1 MPKLRRPAGALS
13 WLARGVNLPLTAALL
28 ALAYFAATAGP
39 YDLRLLSIA
48 GIYAILVIGFQFL
61 FGYAGAVSLAQSC
74 FFGLGAYVTGVFGV
88 WGVETTITF
97 PLSIFIPALL
107 AIIIAVPVLRLEDH
121 YFSLATLSVSLLVE
135 LIATQWTSL
144 TGGTN
149 GLSGIP
155 PLMLA
160 GIEIRDRFSTMI
172 AVGFV
177 LFIAA
182 LAFWQVTRGLYGR
195 AFHLM
200 RESQPAASALGL
212 DVARM
217 RFSAFVFS
225 AVYAGAAGA
234 LMAHV
239 VRVVSP
245 EQLGLPLMVTCLTMT
260 VIGGRLSAAGA
271 IVSALLITYLQEWF
285 RSSGNYTMIAY
296 GSVTLLFLILAPYG
310 LIGTL
315 ERARSSLLPEMPEAV
330 PGPKPLRLRKIATA
344 EATPLLRL
352 ESISK
357 SFGGVRAIEDVSFEL
372 RAGEVVGLIGPNG
385 SGKTTLLNIISGIYT
400 AGRGSVSIAGR
411 DVAHLPAFKIARLGV
426 ARTFQHIHL
435 VDDLS
440 VIDNIAIGGAFAARA
455 SLWSSLLAGGADR
468 KLVSARAESM
478 TAAGLLGVAGEAAVP
493 CGALAYGTR
502 RRVEIARALVTAP
515 RLLLLDEPAAGLN
528 EAEQQD
534 LARRVKNIAAQGV
547 ALLIVEHNLAFLAG
561 LAERMIC
568 LDYGRIIASGL
579 PGQVR
584 GDPRVIEAYLGAPA

>member
-1 MPKLRRPAGALS
+1 
-13 WLARGVNLPLTAALL
+13 VNLPLTAAFL

-48 GIYAILVIGFQFL
+48 GIYAILVIGFQFI

-74 FFGLGAYVTGVFGV
+74 FFGLGAYVTGILGV

-97 PLSIFIPALL
+97 PLSILIPALL
-107 AIIIAVPVLRLEDH
+107 AIVIAVPVLRLEDH
-121 YFSLATLSVSLLVE
+121 YFSLATLSIGLLIE

-155 PLMLA
+155 HLTLA
-160 GIEIRDRFSTMI
+160 GIEIRDRFFTMI
-172 AVGFV
+172 TVGLV
-177 LFIAA
+177 LLAAA
-182 LAFWQVTRGLYGR
+182 LAFWQVTRSLYGR

-200 RESQPAASALGL
+200 RESPPAAGALGL
-212 DVARM
+212 DVAGM

-296 GSVTLLFLILAPYG
+296 GGVTLLFLILAPYG
-310 LIGTL
+310 FIGAL
-315 ERARSSLLPEMPEAV
+315 ERARSRLVPESPEPV
-330 PGPKPLRLRKIATA
+330 PEPKPLPLRKSGAA
-344 EATPLLRL
+344 EARPLLRL
-352 ESISK
+352 EGVYK
-357 SFGGVRAIEDVSFEL
+357 SFGGVRAIEGVSLEL
-372 RAGEVVGLIGPNG
+372 GAGEVVGLIGPNG

-400 AGRGSVSIAGR
+400 ADRGSVSFAGSDAAR
-411 DVAHLPAFKIARLGV
+411 LPAFEIARLGV

-440 VIDNIAIGGAFAARA
+440 VIDNIAIARAFAAGA
-455 SLWSSLLAGGADR
+455 SLWSSLLAAGTDG
-468 KLVSARAESM
+468 KLAAARQVSM
-478 TAAGLLGVAGEAAVP
+478 TAAGLLGVASQATSP
-493 CGALAYGTR
+493 CGTLAYGTR
-502 RRVEIARALVTAP
+502 RRVEVARALVTAP

-534 LARRVKNIAAQGV
+534 LARRVKDIAAQGI
-547 ALLIVEHNLAFLAG
+547 ALLIVEHNLPFLAD

-568 LDYGRIIASGL
+568 LDFGRIIASGL
-579 PGQVR
+579 PEHVR
-584 GDPRVIEAYLGAPA
+584 SDPRVVEAYLGAPA